1 MRSTDYLKKNGV
13 DVEASLDIFG
23 DIETYNSSVG
33 EFVVGVTEK
42 LNQMNS
48 YKISKDM
55 NNYAIYAH
63 SLKSDANFFGFTKL
77 GELATEMEEKA
88 KSGDMYY
95 VNENFPKLQEEINK
109 SIEVVKEY
117 MNGTDGAPEAPAAPA
132 APVEEEKTA
141 EPAPVETA
149 PAEDIATPVEVA
161 PAPVEEKKEEVPN
174 NAVVYDKKT
183 ILVVDDSNIIRNFVK
198 RVFSEEY
205 EVGTAQNGQEAID
218 ILKANKDNEF
228 IETILLDLNMPKVDG
243 FAVLDFMQ
251 ENNLLTKFP
260 VSIIS
265 GDSSKETI
273 DRAFGYQIIDMLS
286 KPFNEASVKSVIEK
300 TIMFKGM
307 E

>member
-13 DVEASLDIFG
+13 DVDASLDIFG

-77 GELATEMEEKA
+77 AELATEMEEKA

-117 MNGTDGAPEAPAAPA
+117 MNGTDGAPEPA
-132 APVEEEKTA
+132 APVAEEKPA
-141 EPAPVETA
+141 EQPMQPEVTA
-149 PAEDIATPVEVA
+149 PQQSVDCLATLLLRRRDAGVLCVFLALCPLLFA
-161 PAPVEEKKEEVPN
+161 
-174 NAVVYDKKT
+174 
-183 ILVVDDSNIIRNFVK
+183 DSFCRLDCFHYFCKGK
-198 RVFSEEY
+198 RS
-205 EVGTAQNGQEAID
+205 
-218 ILKANKDNEF
+218 
-228 IETILLDLNMPKVDG
+228 
-243 FAVLDFMQ
+243 
-251 ENNLLTKFP
+251 
-260 VSIIS
+260 
-265 GDSSKETI
+265 
-273 DRAFGYQIIDMLS
+273 
-286 KPFNEASVKSVIEK
+286 
-300 TIMFKGM
+300 
-307 E
+307 

>member
-13 DVEASLDIFG
+13 DVDASLDIFG

-77 GELATEMEEKA
+77 AELATEMEEKA

-117 MNGTDGAPEAPAAPA
+117 MNGTDGAPEPA
-132 APVEEEKTA
+132 APVAEEKPA
-141 EPAPVETA
+141 EPAPVEAA
-149 PAEDIATPVEVA
+149 PSEDIATPVEAA
-161 PAPVEEKKEEVPN
+161 PAPVEEKKEEAPS
-174 NAVVYDKKT
+174 NAVVYDRKT

-198 RVFSEEY
+198 RVFSDEY

-218 ILKANKDNEF
+218 ILKANKDSDF

-251 ENNLLTKFP
+251 ENNLLSKFP

-273 DRAFGYQIIDMLS
+273 DKAFGYQIVDMLS